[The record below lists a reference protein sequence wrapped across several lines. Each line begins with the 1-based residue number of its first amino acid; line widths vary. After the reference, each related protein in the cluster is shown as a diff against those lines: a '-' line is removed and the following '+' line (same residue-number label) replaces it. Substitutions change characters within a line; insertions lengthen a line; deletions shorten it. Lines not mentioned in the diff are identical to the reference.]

1 MNEFIKD
8 CLNVKMTLHDVAT
21 KWGMTINEVANRYV
35 KEKQQ
40 MTDAE
45 FNQLMDE
52 PIAYK
57 ITMLNDATHY
67 VKYYKYI
74 DDNHIVTYPHKR
86 VFERDMIKRIEV
98 M

>member
-8 CLNVKMTLHDVAT
+8 CLNVTMTLQDIAT
-21 KWGMTINEVANRYV
+21 KWGMTIDELVERYNQYSDADI
-35 KEKQQ
+35 KQVI
-40 MTDAE
+40 
-45 FNQLMDE
+45 DE

-57 ITMLNDATHY
+57 ITMLNDAIHY
-67 VKYYKYI
+67 VRYYKYI